1 MMRAFLSLILFVL
14 VSWPVLAADLTRPE
28 LIRPDLIRPAASH
41 SPQEVVEIQL
51 MGLQAEDT
59 ELGIEQVWLFAH
71 PANKAMTGPLAR
83 FRTLFA
89 SPAYAPLLGHQ
100 AHAIRRM
107 DETADN
113 VRFVVRVLAQDG
125 LSYAY
130 LWQLQRVADGP
141 QANHWMTVGVSAPR
155 AGSAS

>member
-1 MMRAFLSLILFVL
+1 MVRAFLSLVFFVCF
-14 VSWPVLAADLTRPE
+14 SGFVLAADHAQ
-28 LIRPDLIRPAASH
+28 PDLIQPAASY

-51 MGLQAEDT
+51 LGLQAEDRD
-59 ELGIEQVWLFAH
+59 LGIEQVWLFAH

-89 SPAYAPLLGHQ
+89 NPAYAPLLGHQ
-100 AHAIRRM
+100 AHAIRQM
-107 DETADN
+107 EETADN
-113 VRFVVRVLAQDG
+113 IRFIVRVLARDG

-141 QANHWMTVGVSAPR
+141 QADHWMTVAVSAPR

>member
-1 MMRAFLSLILFVL
+1 MRAFISLIVSVL
-14 VSWPVLAADLTRPE
+14 LGGSVLAADLD
-28 LIRPDLIRPAASH
+28 RPDLIQPAASY

-51 MGLQAEDT
+51 LGLQAEDSD
-59 ELGIEQVWLFAH
+59 LGIEQVWLFAH

-89 SPAYAPLLGHQ
+89 NPAYAPLLGHQ

-107 DETADN
+107 DESTDSI
-113 VRFVVRVLAQDG
+113 RFIVRVLARDG

-141 QANHWMTVGVSAPR
+141 QADHWMTVAVSAPR

>member
-1 MMRAFLSLILFVL
+1 MVRAFISLIVSVL
-14 VSWPVLAADLTRPE
+14 LGGSVLAADPD
-28 LIRPDLIRPAASH
+28 RPDLIQPAASY

-51 MGLQAEDT
+51 LGLQAEDSD
-59 ELGIEQVWLFAH
+59 LGIEQVWLFAH

-89 SPAYAPLLGHQ
+89 NPAYAPLLGHQ

-107 DETADN
+107 DESTDSI
-113 VRFVVRVLAQDG
+113 RFIVRVLARDG

-141 QANHWMTVGVSAPR
+141 QADHWMTVAVSAPR

>member
-1 MMRAFLSLILFVL
+1 MRAFVSLIVSVL
-14 VSWPVLAADLTRPE
+14 LGGSVLAADPD
-28 LIRPDLIRPAASH
+28 RPDLIQPAASY

-51 MGLQAEDT
+51 LGLQAEDSD
-59 ELGIEQVWLFAH
+59 LGIEQVWLFAH

-89 SPAYAPLLGHQ
+89 NPAYAPLLGHQ

-107 DETADN
+107 DESTDSI
-113 VRFVVRVLAQDG
+113 RFIVRVLARDG

-141 QANHWMTVGVSAPR
+141 QADHWMTVAVSAPR

>member
-1 MMRAFLSLILFVL
+1 MAHAFISLIVSVL
-14 VSWPVLAADLTRPE
+14 LGGSVLAAEPDQ
-28 LIRPDLIRPAASH
+28 PDLIQPAASY

-51 MGLQAEDT
+51 LGLQAEDSD
-59 ELGIEQVWLFAH
+59 LGIEQVWLFAH

-89 SPAYAPLLGHQ
+89 NPAYAPLLGHQ
-100 AHAIRRM
+100 AHAIRQM
-107 DETADN
+107 DESAGSI
-113 VRFVVRVLAQDG
+113 RFIVRVLARDG

-141 QANHWMTVGVSAPR
+141 QADHWMTVAVSAPR

>member
-1 MMRAFLSLILFVL
+1 MRAFISLIVSVL
-14 VSWPVLAADLTRPE
+14 LGGSVLAADPD
-28 LIRPDLIRPAASH
+28 RPDLIQPAASY

-51 MGLQAEDT
+51 LGLQAEDSD
-59 ELGIEQVWLFAH
+59 LGIEQVWLFAH

-89 SPAYAPLLGHQ
+89 NPAYAPLLGHQ

-107 DETADN
+107 DESTDSI
-113 VRFVVRVLAQDG
+113 RFIVRVLARDG

-141 QANHWMTVGVSAPR
+141 QADHWMTVAVSAPR

>member
-1 MMRAFLSLILFVL
+1 MHAFISLIVSVL
-14 VSWPVLAADLTRPE
+14 LGGSVLAAEPDQ
-28 LIRPDLIRPAASH
+28 PDLIQPAASY

-51 MGLQAEDT
+51 LGLQAEDSD
-59 ELGIEQVWLFAH
+59 LGIEQVWLFAH

-89 SPAYAPLLGHQ
+89 NPAYAPLLGHQ
-100 AHAIRRM
+100 AHAIRQM
-107 DETADN
+107 DESAGSI
-113 VRFVVRVLAQDG
+113 RFIVRVLARDG

-141 QANHWMTVGVSAPR
+141 QADHWMTVAVSAPR

>member
-1 MMRAFLSLILFVL
+1 MVRAFVSLIVSVL
-14 VSWPVLAADLTRPE
+14 LGGSVLAADPD
-28 LIRPDLIRPAASH
+28 RPDLIQPAASY

-51 MGLQAEDT
+51 LGLQAEDSD
-59 ELGIEQVWLFAH
+59 LGIEQVWLFAH

-89 SPAYAPLLGHQ
+89 NPAYAPLLGHQ

-107 DETADN
+107 DESTDSI
-113 VRFVVRVLAQDG
+113 RFIVRVLARDG

-141 QANHWMTVGVSAPR
+141 QADHWMTVAVSAPR

>member
-1 MMRAFLSLILFVL
+1 MRVFISLIIFVL
-14 VSWPVLAADLTRPE
+14 LGGSVLAADLD
-28 LIRPDLIRPAASH
+28 RPDLIRPAASY

-51 MGLQAEDT
+51 LGLQAEDSD
-59 ELGIEQVWLFAH
+59 LGIEQVWLFAH

-89 SPAYAPLLGHQ
+89 NPAYAPLLGHQ

-107 DETADN
+107 DESTDSI
-113 VRFVVRVLAQDG
+113 RFIVRVLARDG

-141 QANHWMTVGVSAPR
+141 QADHWMTVAVSAPR

>member
-1 MMRAFLSLILFVL
+1 MVRAFVSLIVSVL
-14 VSWPVLAADLTRPE
+14 LGGSVLAADPD
-28 LIRPDLIRPAASH
+28 RPDLIQPAASY

-51 MGLQAEDT
+51 LGLQAEDSD
-59 ELGIEQVWLFAH
+59 LGVEQVWLFAH

-89 SPAYAPLLGHQ
+89 NPAYAPLLGHQ

-107 DETADN
+107 DESTDSI
-113 VRFVVRVLAQDG
+113 RFIVRVLARDG

-141 QANHWMTVGVSAPR
+141 QADHWMTVAVSAPR

>member
-1 MMRAFLSLILFVL
+1 MVRAFISLIVSVL
-14 VSWPVLAADLTRPE
+14 LGGSVLAADPD
-28 LIRPDLIRPAASH
+28 RPDLIQPAASY

-51 MGLQAEDT
+51 LGLQAEDSD
-59 ELGIEQVWLFAH
+59 LGIEQVWLFAH

-89 SPAYAPLLGHQ
+89 NPAYAPLLSHQ

-107 DETADN
+107 DESTDSI
-113 VRFVVRVLAQDG
+113 RFIVRVLARDG

-141 QANHWMTVGVSAPR
+141 QADHWMTVAVSAPR